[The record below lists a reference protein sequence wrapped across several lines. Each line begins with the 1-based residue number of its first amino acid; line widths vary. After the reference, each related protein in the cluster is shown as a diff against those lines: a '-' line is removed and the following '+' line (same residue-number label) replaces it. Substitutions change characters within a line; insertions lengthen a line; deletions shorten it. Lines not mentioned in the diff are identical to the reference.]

1 MRHSEVKFEATH
13 PVSRFARA
21 LQSYPMSPVDE
32 LQWFNAE
39 VKPCEPAL
47 RAYLHNRF
55 PALSD
60 HDDLVQEAYVRL
72 LSARRKGKLTCTK
85 AFLFTVTR
93 NLAIDM
99 FRRRQSNPAHE
110 PIAEFAALPLLD
122 QSLEVDEVSEI
133 QQRHEA
139 LIAAVVS
146 LPARCREVMMLRH
159 MDGMSY
165 KEIAERLGISP
176 NTVRVH
182 LVKGVC
188 DCTTFFRRQGL
199 LGAPEVPEPAKSAE
213 DPNE

>member
-1 MRHSEVKFEATH
+1 
-13 PVSRFARA
+13 
-21 LQSYPMSPVDE
+21 MSSVDE

-55 PALSD
+55 PALND

-85 AFLFTVTR
+85 AFLFTITR

-99 FRRRQSNPAHE
+99 FRRRQSTAAHE
-110 PIAEFAALPLLD
+110 PIAELAALPM
-122 QSLEVDEVSEI
+122 LEEPSEI
-133 QQRHEA
+133 AATIEYQKRHEV
-139 LIAAVVS
+139 LINAVIS
-146 LPARCREVMMLRH
+146 LPERCREVMMLRH
-159 MDGMSY
+159 MDGMAY
-165 KEIAERLGISP
+165 KEIAERLGISS

-188 DCTTFFRRQGL
+188 DCTNYFRKQGL
-199 LGAPEVPEPAKSAE
+199 LGAPGVPEPATSAE